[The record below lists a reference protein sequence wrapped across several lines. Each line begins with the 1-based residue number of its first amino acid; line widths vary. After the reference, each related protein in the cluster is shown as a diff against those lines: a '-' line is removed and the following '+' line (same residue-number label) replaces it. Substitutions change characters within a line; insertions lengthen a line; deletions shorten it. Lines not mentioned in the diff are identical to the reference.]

1 MMEAIAHLAEAGRL
15 YVLIALVLAAWGKS
29 IGFARFRE
37 TLAESF
43 PGMGNAAASIALAI
57 VSAEWSI
64 AGMLLGGGAASR
76 AGLAAAL
83 ALFSLFAA
91 VIAWS
96 LIQDRAIVCSCFG
109 TSSHRIS
116 IYDLIRNLL
125 FICASAFALRYLSP
139 ATSIEPVAEAA
150 LAGIAIIVL
159 LLSTALQDIALL
171 LRAKTGE

>member
-57 VSAEWSI
+57 VAAEWSI
-64 AGMLLGGGAASR
+64 AGMLLGGGATSR